1 MPEEKPLIIDPI
13 LAQLSRLDEKL
24 DAYRSETQ
32 REIQVLREEIQSFRY
47 DTHGRL
53 SSLEGGFT
61 QMDKRVENL
70 EKVVG
75 QIQWSLVSGF
85 LVTILAVILTKLL

>member
-1 MPEEKPLIIDPI
+1 MSEERPLIIDPI
-13 LAQLSRLDEKL
+13 LAQLSRLDEKV
-24 DAYRSETQ
+24 DA
-32 REIQVLREEIQSFRY
+32 LRNEIQSFRY

-53 SSLEGGFT
+53 SSLEGGFQ

-70 EKVVG
+70 EKSVS
-75 QIQWSLVSGF
+75 QIQWSLISGF

>member
-13 LAQLSRLDEKL
+13 LTQLSRLDEKL
-24 DAYRSETQ
+24 DAYRSEIHAEVKELGRDQ
-32 REIQVLREEIQSFRY
+32 R
-47 DTHGRL
+47 
-53 SSLEGGFT
+53 SLMGDVAELKGGFA

>member
-1 MPEEKPLIIDPI
+1 MPEERPLIIDPI

-24 DAYRSETQ
+24 DAFRAETQ
-32 REIQVLREEIQSFRY
+32 ADIDGLRKEIQAFRY

-53 SSLEGGFT
+53 SSLEGGFG

-70 EKVVG
+70 EKSVS

-85 LVTILAVILTKLL
+85 LVTILAVLLTKLL